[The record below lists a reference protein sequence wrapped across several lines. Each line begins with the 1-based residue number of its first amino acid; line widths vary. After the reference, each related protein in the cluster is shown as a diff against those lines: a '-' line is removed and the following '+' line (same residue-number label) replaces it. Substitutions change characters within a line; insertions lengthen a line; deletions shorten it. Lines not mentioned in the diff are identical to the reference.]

1 MAAPNFDEIK
11 PKLNNDV
18 EIHKV
23 SDDEYVLY
31 QTKLNHQIRVN
42 KLTVD
47 LLSMTN
53 GQITISELS
62 DNISEITGRSVD
74 QVTVYELLYG
84 TLFKNGLIDNNPDAR
99 FRSSSNYL
107 SLRFILIPKRVVNL
121 ISSKFSFVF
130 IGTRFF
136 NWSILCLLVLLIT
149 NTFIFFQD
157 ILQARQET
165 HIDEMVIL
173 YFFLFG
179 FFICLVHEIGHAS
192 ALKFYKKN
200 AGDIGVGFY
209 LFYPVFYCDVSEAW
223 FLRKQ
228 NRVVVNLG
236 GIYFELII
244 SAIFIIIF
252 QFTDTIIYAWLS
264 SIILFRTI
272 LNLNPFLRRDGYW
285 ILSDI
290 TNIPSL
296 QEDSIKH
303 VKKTV
308 SSLFKSQATRLDF
321 RPFIFLYGV
330 LSASFIVLFIL
341 FMVIFNSSSIINFP
355 ISFWDFIIDST
366 NHEFTLTYFLTI
378 LKKFGLSFLFYY
390 LLFKFM
396 INFFKSKFISSPY
409 PTS

>member
-11 PKLNNDV
+11 PKLNEDV

-31 QTKLNHQIRVN
+31 HTKLNHQIRVN

-53 GQITISELS
+53 GQIAISELS
-62 DNISEITGRSVD
+62 DNISKITGRSVD
-74 QVTVYELLYG
+74 QVAVYELLYG

-107 SLRFILIPKRVVNL
+107 SLRFILIPKKIVNI
-121 ISSKFSFVF
+121 ISSKFSILF

-136 NWSILCLLVLLIT
+136 NWSILCLLILLIT
-149 NTFIFFQD
+149 NTFIFFKD

-165 HIDEMVIL
+165 FINEMVVL

-179 FFICLVHEIGHAS
+179 FLICLVHEIGHAS

-244 SAIFIIIF
+244 SAIFIFIF
-252 QFTDTIIYAWLS
+252 QLTDAITYAWLS

-296 QEDSIKH
+296 QEDSIKY

-308 SSLFKSQATRLDF
+308 SSLFKRQATKLDF

-330 LSASFIVLFIL
+330 LSASFIVFFIL

-355 ISFWDFIIDST
+355 ISFWDFITDST
-366 NHEFTLTYFLTI
+366 SYEFTLTYFLTI

-390 LLFKFM
+390 LLFKFI